1 MNFSKNNIVLPQ
13 NATKATKATL
23 EVKASGRRWKAIWRC
38 APKIRR
44 NMRSKGHMGL
54 ETWSFGHYLENVQ
67 TDFGDNASNEFGKIL
82 DFWVFAKFL
91 VVKIGWKSW
100 FLPKKLQSLDFGCIV
115 NFASELNSEWG
126 KMFFEPFLGYPATSW
141 YPEKQHVLFLQAHL
155 APLAKTVIFTF
166 SAYLHPK
173 PKGSF
178 RKRFWGK
185 ICKKMYSFDKNL
197 YFVKRD
203 FPQNAWSSLW
213 RKSIFPD
220 FWHFCTILVVK
231 IG

>member
-1 MNFSKNNIVLPQ
+1 MF
-13 NATKATKATL
+13 
-23 EVKASGRRWKAIWRC
+23 
-38 APKIRR
+38 
-44 NMRSKGHMGL
+44 
-54 ETWSFGHYLENVQ
+54 FGEKQ
-67 TDFGDNASNEFGKIL
+67 F
-82 DFWVFAKFL
+82 
-91 VVKIGWKSW
+91 
-100 FLPKKLQSLDFGCIV
+100 QSHRFNCIV

-141 YPEKQHVLFLQAHL
+141 YPEKQHVLFLQAHW

-166 SAYLHPK
+166 SAYLHQK

-178 RKRFWGK
+178 WRWFLGK

-203 FPQNAWSSLW
+203 LPQNTWSSLW

-220 FWHFCTILVVK
+220 FWHFCIILVVK
-231 IG
+231 IC